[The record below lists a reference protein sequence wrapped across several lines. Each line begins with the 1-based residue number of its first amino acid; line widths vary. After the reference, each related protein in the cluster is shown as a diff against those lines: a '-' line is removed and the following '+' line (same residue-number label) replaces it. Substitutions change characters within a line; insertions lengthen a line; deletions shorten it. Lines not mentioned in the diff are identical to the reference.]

1 MEFAVFYLPLWTLEW
16 GLTFPT
22 YTGSFMMVQPEVWIS
37 TSKRVEEED
46 EMDAFVKLF
55 YIPFQAQ
62 LKGR

>member
-1 MEFAVFYLPLWTLEW
+1 
-16 GLTFPT
+16 
-22 YTGSFMMVQPEVWIS
+22 MVQPEVWTS
-37 TSKRVEEED
+37 LSKRVEEED